1 MGKCTKQ
8 PPGYVFFVLYKAQS
22 SVVSFYLSEGN
33 VLNELLEKLIL
44 TLMCATLLFGLK
56 DPDYI
61 VVALLSVV
69 AVSSIMQVSENRVC
83 LYLLAGLFICACF
96 ISDSFVIFLP
106 VIVYDLFRDRLY
118 PLFLPALGALFFRN
132 YDGLSWQLFL
142 AILIFTAVSFII
154 EYLDRR
160 MSALSHELIVTRDN
174 AVEYSNELKNK
185 NQRILEAQDT
195 EIHLATL
202 KERNRIAREIHDNVG
217 HMLTR
222 TILQTGALQIIN
234 KDENLKEPLESIK
247 NTLDEAM
254 NQVRKSVHD
263 LHDDSVDLERS
274 LKEAIEPLRERFAVT
289 FEYDISENVN
299 GKIKYCFIAL
309 VKEAVNNIIKHSNGD
324 RALITLREHP
334 GMFTLLVQDNGNC
347 EGKNISE
354 GGIGLTNIRER
365 VQAMNGNLNISAGK
379 EGFKIFASIMK
390 GER

>member
-174 AVEYSNELKNK
+174 AVEYNNELKNK
-185 NQRILEAQDT
+185 N
-195 EIHLATL
+195 
-202 KERNRIAREIHDNVG
+202 
-217 HMLTR
+217 
-222 TILQTGALQIIN
+222 
-234 KDENLKEPLESIK
+234 
-247 NTLDEAM
+247 
-254 NQVRKSVHD
+254 
-263 LHDDSVDLERS
+263 
-274 LKEAIEPLRERFAVT
+274 
-289 FEYDISENVN
+289 
-299 GKIKYCFIAL
+299 
-309 VKEAVNNIIKHSNGD
+309 
-324 RALITLREHP
+324 
-334 GMFTLLVQDNGNC
+334 
-347 EGKNISE
+347 
-354 GGIGLTNIRER
+354 
-365 VQAMNGNLNISAGK
+365 
-379 EGFKIFASIMK
+379 
-390 GER
+390 